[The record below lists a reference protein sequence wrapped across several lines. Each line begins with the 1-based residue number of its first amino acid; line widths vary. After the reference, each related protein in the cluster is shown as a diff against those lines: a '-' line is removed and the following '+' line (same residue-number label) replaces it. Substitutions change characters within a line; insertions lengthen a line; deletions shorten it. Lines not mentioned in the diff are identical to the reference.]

1 MKLSRKEEG
10 LMRLSGEMHV
20 EARTPAFP
28 EKGTAG
34 ARNVP
39 VALPGGGCSFCC
51 GTRSVRA
58 RA

>member
-1 MKLSRKEEG
+1 MRLSGKEEEF
-10 LMRLSGEMHV
+10 MRLSGEIHV

-34 ARNVP
+34 ARNMP
-39 VALPGGGCSFCC
+39 VALPGGGCCCCC
-51 GTRSVRA
+51 GARSVRV